1 MGLRSYFRRSLIDQ
15 RIVLAAA
22 MVMATLFLLQAY
34 MHHYVYADLKEMG
47 HFNWLREAPVPYLNF
62 LLWALLCPLIS
73 TLLQRHPLNARPI
86 WRNVLAHVFFGVLVG
101 ALHELLTSGIYYFV
115 LYHTGD
121 FKWNAEYREY
131 ALQALVPATL
141 QRFMEYW
148 TFLAVLIAVS
158 VVKQVREKENQLL
171 RMRNELQESQLNALR
186 QQLRPHFL
194 FNTLNS
200 VSALVGKDPDG
211 ARRML
216 GRLGHLL
223 RVSLDQERVGK
234 VRLAQEVE
242 HVGNYLGIE
251 AVRFRDR
258 LSVRYEVPDELG
270 HTLVPSMVL
279 QPLAENAI
287 KHGPDAS
294 SERVEIVVRAARI
307 NGHVVLSIE
316 DDGRGCPD
324 VERALGHGGIGLRN
338 VRERLRTLYGD
349 QASMQASSPVGRGFR
364 VDLSIPFEPT
374 DHETHPHPY
383 RGR

>member
-1 MGLRSYFRRSLIDQ
+1 MGLRRYFQRSLIDQ
-15 RIVLAAA
+15 RIVFAAA
-22 MVMATLFLLQAY
+22 LIMATLFLLQAY
-34 MHHYVYADLKEMG
+34 MHHFVYADLKEMG

-73 TLLQRHPLNARPI
+73 MVLQRWPLSARPI
-86 WRNVLAHVFFGVLVG
+86 WRSVATHVLFGLLIG
-101 ALHELLTSGIYYFV
+101 AAHELLTSSIYYFI
-115 LYHTGD
+115 LYRTGD
-121 FKWNAEYREY
+121 FKWNQEYLEY
-131 ALQALVPATL
+131 AMQALMPATL

-171 RMRNELQESQLNALR
+171 RVQNDLQESQLNALR

-216 GRLGHLL
+216 VRLGHLL
-223 RVSLDQERVGK
+223 RVSLDSERESK
-234 VRLAQEVE
+234 VRLAQEVD
-242 HVGNYLGIE
+242 HVSNYLGIE

-258 LSVRYEVPDELG
+258 LSVRYEVPEELG
-270 HTLVPSMVL
+270 GALVPSMVL

-287 KHGPDAS
+287 KHGPDAR
-294 SERVEIVVRAARI
+294 SERVEISVKAFRNNGTLTLTVV
-307 NGHVVLSIE
+307 
-316 DDGRGCPD
+316 DDGRGCTD
-324 VERALGHGGIGLRN
+324 VANAMDRGGIGLRN

-349 QASMQASSPVGRGFR
+349 RATMKASSPEGGGFR
-364 VDLSIPFEPT
+364 VDLSLPFEPGPT
-374 DHETHPHPY
+374 RHETHTHPY
-383 RGR
+383 R